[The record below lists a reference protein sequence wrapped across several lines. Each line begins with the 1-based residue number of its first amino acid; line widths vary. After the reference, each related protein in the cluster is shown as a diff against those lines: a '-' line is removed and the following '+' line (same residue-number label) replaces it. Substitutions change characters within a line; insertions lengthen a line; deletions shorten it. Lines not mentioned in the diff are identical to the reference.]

1 MSVNDATAIV
11 TGYVCPALAVFLSCS
26 MNAAPVAS
34 VQQALEDGSL
44 GDLNPIPW
52 ALMTGNCVGW
62 IAYSYMTTDPFIFFA
77 NAPGFILSIWY
88 NSAAIKLHSGRRAV
102 QMFYLK
108 NQHDS
113 TTVLIQERGDTQESG
128 DIQQDDR
135 SVGGLDGAGNGENG
149 NIRRKISSTLE
160 KNVQLGLDGNITS
173 TNLTGT
179 ILLPSAILP
188 IQSRHERLMMLVSIV
203 WLCLISVTTLFSAY
217 LSPTQQLLIIG
228 VSANIN
234 LILFFGA
241 PLTTIWTVLQT
252 KSSASIHGTS
262 VVLNTMNAIFWCI
275 YGLALLDPFV
285 VVPNALG
292 LLLAYIQG
300 ALLCWFPET
309 QLNHNEAKH
318 FLQ

>member
-1 MSVNDATAIV
+1 
-11 TGYVCPALAVFLSCS
+11 
-26 MNAAPVAS
+26 
-34 VQQALEDGSL
+34 
-44 GDLNPIPW
+44 
-52 ALMTGNCVGW
+52 
-62 IAYSYMTTDPFIFFA
+62 
-77 NAPGFILSIWY
+77 
-88 NSAAIKLHSGRRAV
+88 
-102 QMFYLK
+102 MFYLK

-241 PLTTIWTVLQT
+241 PLTTT
-252 KSSASIHGTS
+252 
-262 VVLNTMNAIFWCI
+262 
-275 YGLALLDPFV
+275 
-285 VVPNALG
+285 
-292 LLLAYIQG
+292 
-300 ALLCWFPET
+300 
-309 QLNHNEAKH
+309 
-318 FLQ
+318 

>member
-1 MSVNDATAIV
+1 
-11 TGYVCPALAVFLSCS
+11 
-26 MNAAPVAS
+26 
-34 VQQALEDGSL
+34 
-44 GDLNPIPW
+44 
-52 ALMTGNCVGW
+52 
-62 IAYSYMTTDPFIFFA
+62 
-77 NAPGFILSIWY
+77 
-88 NSAAIKLHSGRRAV
+88 
-102 QMFYLK
+102 MFYLK
-108 NQHDS
+108 NQHDT